1 MRSAPAA
8 SRNDPQSAVHA
19 RRRWFWRV
27 VCGIWLFASATA
39 VLAQTTDDRIDVQA
53 ERRGGLIHVQARA
66 LLRAPMA
73 VVWRTL
79 TDYEGLPAF
88 IPGISSS
95 RVIARNGAVV
105 TVEQTGQARF
115 LFLTVPIAVTLEST
129 ERPPDVVEVR
139 RVKGS
144 IQHLEGRYEA
154 TPQAAGEVLLRWTG
168 ALSPDAELPPLIETA
183 LVRLSIQDQ
192 FVGMVHEIE
201 RRAGTREPKP
211 EPRVNHR

>member
-1 MRSAPAA
+1 MRSATAA
-8 SRNDPQSAVHA
+8 TRNDPQAAA
-19 RRRWFWRV
+19 RTRWLSRIICWIFLV
-27 VCGIWLFASATA
+27 VPASAA
-39 VLAQTTDDRIDVQA
+39 LAQATDDRIDVQA

-66 LLRAPMA
+66 LLRAPMT

-88 IPGISSS
+88 IPGLSSS
-95 RVIARNGAVV
+95 RVVARNGAVV

-154 TPQAAGEVLLRWTG
+154 TPQANGKVLLRWTG

-201 RRAGTREPKP
+201 RRAGSREPTT
-211 EPRVNHR
+211 EPRASNR

>member
-8 SRNDPQSAVHA
+8 PRNDPQAATRV
-19 RRRWFWRV
+19 RWLWRIA
-27 VCGIWLFASATA
+27 CWI
-39 VLAQTTDDRIDVQA
+39 VLAAPVTAARAQATDDSIDVQA
-53 ERRGGLIHVQARA
+53 ERNAGLIHVQARA

-79 TDYEGLPAF
+79 TDYESLPTF
-88 IPGISSS
+88 IPGLASS
-95 RVIARNGAVV
+95 RVVARHGAVV
-105 TVEQTGQARF
+105 TVEQTGEARF

-129 ERPPDVVEVR
+129 ERPPHVVEVR

-144 IQHLEGRYEA
+144 IRHLEGRYEA
-154 TPQAAGEVLLRWTG
+154 TPQASGKVLLRWTG
-168 ALSPDAELPPLIETA
+168 AVSPDADLPPLIETA

-201 RRAGTREPKP
+201 RRAGTRVKVQ
-211 EPRVNHR
+211 EPRASHR